1 MAPIVSGMALTTI
14 VARRAIAPA
23 PPHAPAANAA
33 LPRMLRRNL
42 TQRLRLAEP
51 WHVLS
56 K

>member
-1 MAPIVSGMALTTI
+1 MAPIVSGLALATI
-14 VARRAIAPA
+14 AARRAIAPGATTRTRGNA
-23 PPHAPAANAA
+23 P